1 MVDMTTLL
9 RAKWLAIILALVA
22 VFVWLGVVRALT
34 PTKLNILTGPEGST
48 SHADGL
54 RYQTLLEQRGI
65 RTTVEPTNGS
75 VENLQRLVREEGN
88 QIAFAEVGLERAVD
102 DPELAEQLTSLGSVS
117 VQPLWLFVRKELDVG
132 TEADL
137 GGRRV
142 VLGADG
148 SGTRVFA
155 MAILA
160 ANDVADRVTTVA
172 LDADDPSASV
182 EALKAGALDGLFAL
196 GEPDAP
202 AIQEALSDDSLR
214 PVPFRR
220 AAAYERLYPG
230 LIAVSIP
237 EGALDLARNVPE
249 EDMRLIALATNL
261 VVPDGLHPS
270 LIDVLLA
277 VAARVHSGP
286 NVLTTSHTFPSPE
299 EISLPLARA
308 AERYYQEGPLPVAPY
323 LPFWLAGALNRTLLL
338 LTGLAGLLVV
348 LIQTLPQL
356 LTVNFNRAV
365 GAFYKKLESVERS
378 IGSEDFD
385 TATALETLDELERES
400 AGLKTPFIS
409 MRGPFF
415 ELRQNLHDVR
425 GRVEE

>member
-1 MVDMTTLL
+1 MTTLL
-9 RAKWLAIILALVA
+9 RAKWFVIILALVA
-22 VFVWLGVVRALT
+22 VLVWLGMVRALT
-34 PTKLNILTGPEGST
+34 PTRLNILTGPEGST
-48 SHADGL
+48 THADGL

-88 QIAFAEVGLERAVD
+88 QVAFAEVGLERAVD
-102 DPELAEQLTSLGSVS
+102 DPELEEKLASLGSVS
-117 VQPLWLFVRKELDVG
+117 VQPLWLFARKELDVG

-142 VLGADG
+142 VLGANG

-160 ANDVADRVTTVA
+160 ANGLAERVTTIA
-172 LDADDPSASV
+172 LESDDPSDSV

-196 GEPDAP
+196 GEPDSP
-202 AIQEALSDDSLR
+202 AIQEALSADGLM
-214 PVPFRR
+214 PVPFQR
-220 AAAYERLYPG
+220 AEAYERLYPG

-237 EGALDLARNVPE
+237 EGALDLARNIPE
-249 EDMRLIALATNL
+249 EDMRLLALATNL
-261 VVPDGLHPS
+261 VVPRGLHPS
-270 LIDVLLA
+270 LVDVLLA
-277 VAARVHSGP
+277 VATRVHSGP
-286 NVLTTSHTFPSPE
+286 NVLTTSQSFPSSK

-338 LTGLAGLLVV
+338 VTGLAGLLVV

-356 LTVNFNRAV
+356 LTVNFNRV
-365 GAFYKKLESVERS
+365 LGALYKKLESVERS
-378 IGSEDFD
+378 IGSEGFD
-385 TATALETLDELERES
+385 AAAALEALRELERES
-400 AGLKTPFIS
+400 AALKTPFIS
-409 MRGPFF
+409 MRAPFF
-415 ELRQNLHDVR
+415 EMRQNLHDVR
-425 GRVEE
+425 GRVEERL